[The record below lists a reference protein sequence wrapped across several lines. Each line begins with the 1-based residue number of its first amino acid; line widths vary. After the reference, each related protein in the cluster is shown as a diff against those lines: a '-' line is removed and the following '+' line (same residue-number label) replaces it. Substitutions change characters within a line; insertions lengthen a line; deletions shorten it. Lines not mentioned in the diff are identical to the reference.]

1 MTNNEIIILV
11 IAALQA
17 IFALVINTK
26 NIQSALV
33 FKVLPFF
40 CSVLLTF
47 IAVGIMK

>member
-17 IFALVINTK
+17 IFALVISTK

>member
-1 MTNNEIIILV
+1 MTNNEIILLV
-11 IAALQA
+11 IAALQS

-40 CSVLLTF
+40 CSILLTF

>member
-1 MTNNEIIILV
+1 MTTNEIIILV

-26 NIQSALV
+26 NIQSAIV
-33 FKVLPFF
+33 FKVIPLFS
-40 CSVLLTF
+40 SVLLTF